1 MILYRFAHHKFAEDL
16 SGTGAKLKGGRWN
29 LAGTPVLYTS
39 SSISLALLE
48 ILVNTGSFEELQ
60 LFKLMQLT
68 LPADAHVYRI
78 DTKNLKKNWLHDFE
92 YTQWM
97 GTEIMQDK
105 TSLAIACPSA
115 VVQQEQNFLLNPA
128 HKDYSK
134 IRLKE
139 VSGFYFDERLFPSM
153 YR

>member
-1 MILYRFAHHKFAEDL
+1 MILYRFAHPKFADDL

-29 LAGTPVLYTS
+29 TVGIPVLYTS

-48 ILVNTGSFEELQ
+48 VLVNTGSFEELQ
-60 LFKLMQLT
+60 LLKLMQLT
-68 LPADAHVYRI
+68 LPTDAAIYRI
-78 DTKNLKKNWLHDFE
+78 DSKHLKKNWHHDFE

-97 GTEIMQDK
+97 GSEIMQEK
-105 TSLAIACPSA
+105 KSLAVSCPSV
-115 VVQQEQNFLLNPA
+115 VVQQESNFLLNPE
-128 HKDYSK
+128 HKDFSK

-139 VSGFYFDERLFPSM
+139 VSDFYFDERLFPSM

>member
-1 MILYRFAHHKFAEDL
+1 MILYRFAHHQFAEDL

-29 LAGTPVLYTS
+29 NAGTAVLYTS

-48 ILVNTGSFEELQ
+48 VLVNTGSFDMLQ

-68 LPADAHVYRI
+68 LPDDAPVYSI
-78 DTKNLKKNWLHDFE
+78 ETKTLKKSWHHDFE

-97 GTEIMQDK
+97 GSEIIQDK
-105 TSLAIACPSA
+105 NTLAIACPSA
-115 VVQQEQNFLLNPA
+115 IVPQEKNFLLNPA
-128 HKDYSK
+128 HKDYNR

-139 VSGFYFDERLFPSM
+139 VSNFHFDERLFPSM